1 MAAMSNARRSNRLV
15 QKQDQVEQDIYTSHI
30 SELTIVDRSI
40 VAIWRLSYVWL
51 KIIIA
56 IYTKAIEIG

>member
-15 QKQDQVEQDIYTSHI
+15 ERQDQVEQDIYTSHI

>member
-15 QKQDQVEQDIYTSHI
+15 EKQDQVEQDIYTSHI
-30 SELTIVDRSI
+30 SELTNVDRSI

>member
-15 QKQDQVEQDIYTSHI
+15 EKQDQVEQDIYTSHI